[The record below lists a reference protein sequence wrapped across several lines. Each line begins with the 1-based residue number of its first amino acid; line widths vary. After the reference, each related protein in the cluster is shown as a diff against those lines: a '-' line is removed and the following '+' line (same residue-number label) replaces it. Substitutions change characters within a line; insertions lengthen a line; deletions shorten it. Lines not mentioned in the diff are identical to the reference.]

1 MSSSPVSLRNIP
13 AEVMEIAQ
21 AIAQHTGLSLADIYR
36 LALASGVLV
45 EATKITPDRA
55 GTYAGLDGEVLA
67 RALRRHLSSAI
78 DLLLASGEHPL
89 PACLAPGRTPSHPS
103 EPSALSSEQES
114 LPLLAFDPALGD
126 ELASL
131 GIGLGLSAQEDRASW
146 T

>member
-21 AIAQHTGLSLADIYR
+21 AIAQHTGLSIADVYR

-55 GTYAGLDGEVLA
+55 GTYAGLSGETLA

-78 DLLLASGEHPL
+78 DLLLASGEL
-89 PACLAPGRTPSHPS
+89 PFSILPVAARTPSRPGDS
-103 EPSALSSEQES
+103 PALSSELEASPEQG
-114 LPLLAFDPALGD
+114 FDPALSD

-131 GIGLGLSAQEDRASW
+131 GIGLGLSSSWDGASR

>member
-13 AEVMEIAQ
+13 TEVMEIAQ
-21 AIAQHTGLSLADIYR
+21 AIAQHTGLSIADVYR

-55 GTYAGLDGEVLA
+55 GTYAGLDRDTLV

-89 PACLAPGRTPSHPS
+89 PALLTTGSTSSGSGA
-103 EPSALSSEQES
+103 PSAS
-114 LPLLAFDPALGD
+114 LPEQKSLAEVAFDPALGD

-131 GIGLGLSAQEDRASW
+131 GIGMGLSSQ
-146 T
+146 